1 MKIWNIGQDQAIDEI
16 FREAGLLIK
25 EGNLVAF
32 PTETVYGLGGDG
44 LNPEACKKIFAAKGR
59 PADNPLILHIY
70 QTKQLD
76 ELTLDVPETAK
87 ALIKAF
93 WPGPLT
99 LVLPKSVRVPYEA
112 TGGLESV
119 AVRMPDHPIALGLI
133 EAAGTPIAA
142 PSANL
147 SGKPS
152 PTRAQDVL
160 EDLADRIDGL
170 IDGGDTQ
177 IGLESTVVDC
187 TGSLPVILR
196 PGQVTQEM
204 LEKIAGIVELD
215 PHLMSEEQAP
225 KAPGMKYNHYAPK
238 ALMKLAKT
246 NEGLAQEAYEA
257 TKTGKKV
264 AVLVDE
270 EFNEALPEGVIVQRW
285 GSLDDRSPLARYF
298 YSSLRQFDRDEIELI
313 LALAVPEEGLGVAI
327 MNRMRKAAGNQFVE
341 EESE

>member
-1 MKIWNIGQDQAIDEI
+1 MKIWKIGQDQQETEI
-16 FREAGLLIK
+16 FLEAGLEIK
-25 EGNLVAF
+25 KGNLVAF

-70 QTKQLD
+70 QTEQLD
-76 ELTLDVPETAK
+76 ELTLGVPETAK

-99 LVLPKSVRVPYEA
+99 LVLLKSVRVPYEA

-133 EAAGTPIAA
+133 KAAGTPIAA

-187 TGSLPVILR
+187 TGALPVILR

-215 PHLMSEEQAP
+215 PHLASEEQAP
-225 KAPGMKYNHYAPK
+225 KAPGMKYSHYAPK
-238 ALMKLAKT
+238 ALMKLVKT
-246 NEGLAQEAYEA
+246 NKGLAQEAYKA
-257 TKTGKKV
+257 AKAGKKV

-270 EFNEALPEGVIVQRW
+270 EFSEALLEGVVVRRL
-285 GSLDDRSPLARYF
+285 GSLGDRSPLARYF
-298 YSSLRQFDRDEIELI
+298 YSSLRQFDRDGIELI
-313 LALAVPEEGLGVAI
+313 LALTVPEEGLGIAI

-341 EESE
+341 EERE